1 MNFRKRWRDEPEIN
15 LIPFIDVLLVVL
27 IFLMLTTTYTKF
39 TEMQLRLPV
48 ADTDAQ
54 REYPKEIVVSIGPDG
69 QYMVNKQVVN
79 GNSVDV
85 LVKTLSQMATQM
97 TGQMAGQ
104 SSAEAPSQGQAT
116 TPQEVVLIINADA
129 NARHQAVIAVMES
142 AKRAGISQITFAT
155 QPSGRSAA
163 SDAASPGAASPSA
176 SATAP
181 SR

>member
-48 ADTDAQ
+48 ADTDTQ

-69 QYMVNKQVVN
+69 QYMVNKQVVS

-85 LVKTLSQMATQM
+85 LAKTLSQMATQM
-97 TGQMAGQ
+97 TGQIAAQ
-104 SSAEAPSQGQAT
+104 TSAEAPSQGAS
-116 TPQEVVLIINADA
+116 PQEVVLIINADA

-155 QPSGRSAA
+155 QPSG
-163 SDAASPGAASPSA
+163 G
-176 SATAP
+176 TAP

>member
-27 IFLMLTTTYTKF
+27 IFLMLTTTYTKY

-69 QYMVNKQVVN
+69 QYMVNKQVVS

-85 LVKTLSQMATQM
+85 LAKALSQMSTQM
-97 TGQMAGQ
+97 TGQISAQ
-104 SSAEAPSQGQAT
+104 TSAEPPSQGAS
-116 TPQEVVLIINADA
+116 PQEVVLIINADA

-163 SDAASPGAASPSA
+163 SGVASPSAASPSA

>member
-85 LVKTLSQMATQM
+85 LVKTLSLMAT
-97 TGQMAGQ
+97 QMAGQ

-163 SDAASPGAASPSA
+163 SGVASPSAASPSA

>member
-69 QYMVNKQVVN
+69 QYMVNKQVVS

-85 LVKTLSQMATQM
+85 LAKALSQMSTQM
-97 TGQMAGQ
+97 TGQISAQ
-104 SSAEAPSQGQAT
+104 TSAEPPSQGAS
-116 TPQEVVLIINADA
+116 PHEVVLIINADA

-155 QPSGRSAA
+155 QPSG
-163 SDAASPGAASPSA
+163 G
-176 SATAP
+176 TAP

>member
-48 ADTDAQ
+48 ADADAQ

-69 QYMVNKQVVN
+69 QYMVNKQVVS

-85 LVKTLSQMATQM
+85 LAKALSQISTQM
-97 TGQMAGQ
+97 KGQLAEQ
-104 SSAEAPSQGQAT
+104 TSAETPSQGAS
-116 TPQEVVLIINADA
+116 PQEVVLIINADA

-142 AKRAGISQITFAT
+142 AKRAGLSQITFAT
-155 QPSGRSAA
+155 QPSGGS
-163 SDAASPGAASPSA
+163 
-176 SATAP
+176 AP

>member
-48 ADTDAQ
+48 ADADAQ

-69 QYMVNKQVVN
+69 QYMVNKQVVS

-85 LVKTLSQMATQM
+85 LAKALSQMATQM
-97 TGQMAGQ
+97 SGQISAQ
-104 SSAEAPSQGQAT
+104 TSAEPPSSQGAS
-116 TPQEVVLIINADA
+116 PHEVVLIINADA

-155 QPSGRSAA
+155 QPSG
-163 SDAASPGAASPSA
+163 G
-176 SATAP
+176 TAP

>member
-97 TGQMAGQ
+97 AGH
-104 SSAEAPSQGQAT
+104 SPAEAPSQGQAT
-116 TPQEVVLIINADA
+116 PPQEVVLIINADA

-155 QPSGRSAA
+155 QPSDRSAA
-163 SDAASPGAASPSA
+163 SGVASPSAASPSA

>member
-85 LVKTLSQMATQM
+85 LAKALSQMSGQTATQM
-97 TGQMAGQ
+97 TGQT
-104 SSAEAPSQGQAT
+104 SAEVPSQGAS
-116 TPQEVVLIINADA
+116 PQEVVLIINADA

-155 QPSGRSAA
+155 QPSG
-163 SDAASPGAASPSA
+163 G
-176 SATAP
+176 TAP

>member
-48 ADTDAQ
+48 ADADAQ

-85 LVKTLSQMATQM
+85 LAKALSQMATQM
-97 TGQMAGQ
+97 TGQIAAQ
-104 SSAEAPSQGQAT
+104 TSAEAPSQGAS
-116 TPQEVVLIINADA
+116 PQEVVLIINADA

-155 QPSGRSAA
+155 QPSG
-163 SDAASPGAASPSA
+163 GTAASPS
-176 SATAP
+176 STATAP

>member
-48 ADTDAQ
+48 ADADAQ

-69 QYMVNKQVVN
+69 QYMVNKQVVS

-85 LVKTLSQMATQM
+85 LAKALSQMSAQMATQM
-97 TGQMAGQ
+97 TGQ
-104 SSAEAPSQGQAT
+104 SSAEAPSQGT
-116 TPQEVVLIINADA
+116 SPQDLVLIINADA

-155 QPSGRSAA
+155 QPSGGS
-163 SDAASPGAASPSA
+163 
-176 SATAP
+176 AP

>member
-48 ADTDAQ
+48 ADADAQ

-69 QYMVNKQVVN
+69 QYMVNKQVVS

-85 LVKTLSQMATQM
+85 LAKALSQMSAQMATQM
-97 TGQMAGQ
+97 TGQT
-104 SSAEAPSQGQAT
+104 SAEAPSQGAS
-116 TPQEVVLIINADA
+116 PQEVVLIINADA

-155 QPSGRSAA
+155 QPSG
-163 SDAASPGAASPSA
+163 G
-176 SATAP
+176 TAP

>member
-97 TGQMAGQ
+97 AGQ
-104 SSAEAPSQGQAT
+104 SSAESPSQGQAT
-116 TPQEVVLIINADA
+116 TTQEVVLIINADA

-163 SDAASPGAASPSA
+163 SGAASPGAASPSA
-176 SATAP
+176 AATAP

>member
-48 ADTDAQ
+48 ADADAQ

-69 QYMVNKQVVN
+69 QYMVNKQVVS

-85 LVKTLSQMATQM
+85 LAKALSQMATQM
-97 TGQMAGQ
+97 TGQIAAQ
-104 SSAEAPSQGQAT
+104 TSAEAPSQGAS
-116 TPQEVVLIINADA
+116 PQEVVLIINADA

-163 SDAASPGAASPSA
+163 SGVASPGAASPSA

>member
-48 ADTDAQ
+48 ADADAQ

-69 QYMVNKQVVN
+69 QYMVNKQVVS

-85 LVKTLSQMATQM
+85 LAKALSQISTQM
-97 TGQMAGQ
+97 KGQLAGQ
-104 SSAEAPSQGQAT
+104 TSAGTPSQGAS
-116 TPQEVVLIINADA
+116 PQEVVLIINADA

-142 AKRAGISQITFAT
+142 AKRAGLSQITFAT
-155 QPSGRSAA
+155 QPSGGS
-163 SDAASPGAASPSA
+163 
-176 SATAP
+176 AP

>member
-1 MNFRKRWRDEPEIN
+1 
-15 LIPFIDVLLVVL
+15 
-27 IFLMLTTTYTKF
+27 
-39 TEMQLRLPV
+39 V

-85 LVKTLSQMATQM
+85 LAKALSQMSTQM
-97 TGQMAGQ
+97 TGQISAQ
-104 SSAEAPSQGQAT
+104 TSAEPPSQGAS
-116 TPQEVVLIINADA
+116 PQEVVLIINADA

-155 QPSGRSAA
+155 QPSDRSAA
-163 SDAASPGAASPSA
+163 SGVASPSAASPSA

>member
-48 ADTDAQ
+48 ADADAQ

-69 QYMVNKQVVN
+69 QYMVNKQVVS

-85 LVKTLSQMATQM
+85 LAKTLSQMATQM
-97 TGQMAGQ
+97 TGQIAAQ
-104 SSAEAPSQGQAT
+104 TSAEAPSQGAS
-116 TPQEVVLIINADA
+116 PQEVVLIINADA

-155 QPSGRSAA
+155 QPSG
-163 SDAASPGAASPSA
+163 GTAASPSA
-176 SATAP
+176 TATAP

>member
-48 ADTDAQ
+48 ADADAQ

-69 QYMVNKQVVN
+69 QYMVNKQVVS

-85 LVKTLSQMATQM
+85 LAKALSQMSTQMATQM
-97 TGQMAGQ
+97 TGQ
-104 SSAEAPSQGQAT
+104 SSAEAPSQGT
-116 TPQEVVLIINADA
+116 SPQEVVLIINADA
-129 NARHQAVIAVMES
+129 NARHQAVIAVMEA

-155 QPSGRSAA
+155 QPSG
-163 SDAASPGAASPSA
+163 G
-176 SATAP
+176 TAP

>member
-69 QYMVNKQVVN
+69 QYMVNKQVVS

-85 LVKTLSQMATQM
+85 LAKALSQMSTQM
-97 TGQMAGQ
+97 TGQISAQ
-104 SSAEAPSQGQAT
+104 TSAEPPSQGAS
-116 TPQEVVLIINADA
+116 PQEVVLIINADA

-155 QPSGRSAA
+155 QPSGS
-163 SDAASPGAASPSA
+163 
-176 SATAP
+176 TAP

>member
-48 ADTDAQ
+48 ADADAQ

-69 QYMVNKQVVN
+69 QYMVNKQVVS

-85 LVKTLSQMATQM
+85 LAKALSQISTQM
-97 TGQMAGQ
+97 KGQLVGQ
-104 SSAEAPSQGQAT
+104 TSAETPSQGAS
-116 TPQEVVLIINADA
+116 PQEVVLIINADA

-142 AKRAGISQITFAT
+142 AKRAGLSQITFAT
-155 QPSGRSAA
+155 QPSGGS
-163 SDAASPGAASPSA
+163 
-176 SATAP
+176 AP

>member
-69 QYMVNKQVVN
+69 QYMVNKQVVS

-85 LVKTLSQMATQM
+85 LAKALSQMSTQM
-97 TGQMAGQ
+97 TGQISAQ
-104 SSAEAPSQGQAT
+104 TSAEPPSQGAS
-116 TPQEVVLIINADA
+116 PQEVVLIINADA

-163 SDAASPGAASPSA
+163 SGVASPSAASPSA

>member
-48 ADTDAQ
+48 ADADAQ

-69 QYMVNKQVVN
+69 QYMVNKQVVS

-85 LVKTLSQMATQM
+85 LAKALSQMSTQM
-97 TGQMAGQ
+97 MGQISAQ
-104 SSAEAPSQGQAT
+104 TSAEPPSQGAS
-116 TPQEVVLIINADA
+116 PQEVVLIINADA

-155 QPSGRSAA
+155 QPSG
-163 SDAASPGAASPSA
+163 G
-176 SATAP
+176 TAP

>member
-69 QYMVNKQVVN
+69 QYMVNKQVVS
-79 GNSVDV
+79 GNSMDV
-85 LVKTLSQMATQM
+85 LAKALSQMSTQL
-97 TGQMAGQ
+97 TGQIAGQ
-104 SSAEAPSQGQAT
+104 TSAEAPSQGSS
-116 TPQEVVLIINADA
+116 PHEVVLIINADA

-163 SDAASPGAASPSA
+163 SGVASPIAASPSA
-176 SATAP
+176 TATAP

>member
-48 ADTDAQ
+48 ADADAQ

-69 QYMVNKQVVN
+69 QYMVNKQVVS

-85 LVKTLSQMATQM
+85 LARALSQISA
-97 TGQMAGQ
+97 QMAGQ
-104 SSAEAPSQGQAT
+104 TSAEAPSQGAS
-116 TPQEVVLIINADA
+116 PQELVLIINADA

-155 QPSGRSAA
+155 QPSGGS
-163 SDAASPGAASPSA
+163 
-176 SATAP
+176 AP

>member
-97 TGQMAGQ
+97 TGQ

-163 SDAASPGAASPSA
+163 FGVASPGAASPSV

>member
-1 MNFRKRWRDEPEIN
+1 MNFRKRCRDEPEIN

-48 ADTDAQ
+48 ADTDTQ

-69 QYMVNKQVVN
+69 QYMVNKQVVS

-85 LVKTLSQMATQM
+85 LAKTLSQMATQM
-97 TGQMAGQ
+97 TGQIAAQ
-104 SSAEAPSQGQAT
+104 TSAEAPSQGAS
-116 TPQEVVLIINADA
+116 PQEVVLIINADA

-155 QPSGRSAA
+155 QPSGGS
-163 SDAASPGAASPSA
+163 AASPGAAASA
-176 SATAP
+176 ATATAP

>member
-48 ADTDAQ
+48 ADADAQ

-69 QYMVNKQVVN
+69 QYMVNKQVVS

-85 LVKTLSQMATQM
+85 LAKALSQMSAQMATQI
-97 TGQMAGQ
+97 AGQ
-104 SSAEAPSQGQAT
+104 TSSQTPSQGAS
-116 TPQEVVLIINADA
+116 PQEVVLIINADA

-155 QPSGRSAA
+155 QPSG
-163 SDAASPGAASPSA
+163 G
-176 SATAP
+176 TAP

>member
-48 ADTDAQ
+48 ADADAQ

-69 QYMVNKQVVN
+69 QYMVNKQVVS

-85 LVKTLSQMATQM
+85 LAKALSQMSAQMATQM

-104 SSAEAPSQGQAT
+104 TSAEAPSQGAS
-116 TPQEVVLIINADA
+116 PQEVVLIINADA

-155 QPSGRSAA
+155 QPSG
-163 SDAASPGAASPSA
+163 G
-176 SATAP
+176 TAP

>member
-54 REYPKEIVVSIGPDG
+54 REYPKEVVVSIGPDG
-69 QYMVNKQVVN
+69 QYMVNKQVVS

-85 LVKTLSQMATQM
+85 LAKALSQMSTQM
-97 TGQMAGQ
+97 TGQISAQ
-104 SSAEAPSQGQAT
+104 TSAEPPSQGAS
-116 TPQEVVLIINADA
+116 PQEVVLIINADA

-163 SDAASPGAASPSA
+163 SGVASPSAASPSA